1 MRITDKIRRLVDEY
15 LLNLNAAQAAIR
27 AGYSPRT
34 AKQIAYETLNKPEV
48 QELVRERQ
56 AALAERTEITQDAVL
71 QRLWAIATADPSQ
84 LMQFRRTCCRY
95 CWGKKFGYQRTAQE
109 MKADRI
115 SHGKSMA
122 EKKAEA
128 NRSGQLFTEAPFDT
142 AGGTGYDARKDPN
155 PKCPECFGQGHGNA
169 FFEDTRKLQGS
180 AKLLYAGVKQGKEG
194 LEVKTLDPIEALK
207 LVGQHLGMFK
217 TKVEHS
223 GANGQPLAP
232 PVFHVTFAGEEGDG
246 GGQSDVRA
254 QVPPPV

>member
-1 MRITDKIRRLVDEY
+1 MRITDKVRRFVDEY
-15 LLNLNAAQAAIR
+15 LIDLNATKAAIR
-27 AGYSPRT
+27 AGYSERT
-34 AKQIAYETLNKPEV
+34 AKQIASEVLNKPEV
-48 QELVRERQ
+48 QALLQERQ

-71 QRLWAIATADPSQ
+71 QRLWAIGTADASQ
-84 LMQFRRTCCRY
+84 VMQFRRTCCRH

-109 MKADRI
+109 MKADRV
-115 SHGKSMA
+115 SHQRQML

-128 NRSGQLFTEAPFDT
+128 DRSNQQFMETPFDQ

-169 FFEDTRKLQGS
+169 FFEDTRRLQGS

-194 LEVKTLDPIEALK
+194 LEVKTHDQVEALK

-223 GANGQPLAP
+223 SANGLPLATNNIT
-232 PVFHVTFAGEEGDG
+232 VNEGG
-246 GGQSDVRA
+246 SYATINEIREVLNNPK
-254 QVPPPV
+254 V